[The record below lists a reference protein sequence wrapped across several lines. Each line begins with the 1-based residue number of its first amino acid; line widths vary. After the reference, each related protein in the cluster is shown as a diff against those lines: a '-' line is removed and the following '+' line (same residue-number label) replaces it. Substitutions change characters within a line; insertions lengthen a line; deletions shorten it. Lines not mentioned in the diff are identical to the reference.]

1 MINCNPETVSTDY
14 NTPDKL
20 YFDPLTDEDV
30 IEIINRE
37 KIKGNYWCDYT
48 IWWSNAVEN
57 SQKIKPRKNTN
68 FRYLIHPLTLQR

>member
-30 IEIINRE
+30 VEIINRE
-37 KIKGNYWCDYT
+37 KIK
-48 IWWSNAVEN
+48 
-57 SQKIKPRKNTN
+57 RK
-68 FRYLIHPLTLQR
+68 L

>member
-37 KIKGNYWCDYT
+37 KIKGKLLGVIIQFGGQT
-48 IWWSNAVEN
+48 PLKIAK
-57 SQKIKPRKNTN
+57 KIKPRKNTN
-68 FRYLIHPLTLQR
+68 FRYPLFIH